1 MTEEQEHWRK
11 LLAVH
16 VEALQELEL
25 QAARFGKG
33 MVPLH
38 IATDITWRREQIAEL
53 EAKLAGVPKVETP
66 DESAPDQPAAMAH
79 LEQHGGVSFGIDG
92 DFRGATF
99 GDIAGGGMDKRGE
112 EDDP

>member
-1 MTEEQEHWRK
+1 MVEEQEHLHR
-11 LLAVH
+11 LLEVH
-16 VEALQELEL
+16 CKALQTLEL
-25 QAARFGKG
+25 QAAKHGLV
-33 MVPLH
+33 VPLE
-38 IATDITWRREQIAEL
+38 IETQIEERREQIADL
-53 EAKLAGVPKVETP
+53 EARLAGVPEVERP

-79 LEQHGGVSFGIDG
+79 LEQHGGVSFGIGG